1 MASELRVNTLKDAS
15 GNNSI
20 ATSFVARGSAKGWI
34 NFDGT
39 ATFDGSDTEIRDS
52 FNITST
58 IDNDPGIYTMSYT
71 SVFSDADYS
80 PTTGAGGSGYTDR
93 HLTLSVLTSSSLK
106 VVEQTESTTQDVL
119 ICTVH
124 SLGDLA

>member
-1 MASELRVNTLKDAS
+1 MSTIKVDTVQSTSGGAVTLTNQHA
-15 GNNSI
+15 
-20 ATSFVARGSAKGWI
+20 AKAWI
-34 NFDGT
+34 NFNGT
-39 ATFDGSDTEIRDS
+39 GTIATRDS
-52 FNITST
+52 FNVGSIT
-58 IDNDPGIYTMSYT
+58 DNATGTYTVNYT
-71 SVFSDADYS
+71 NSFSDADYS

-93 HLTLSVLTSSSLK
+93 LLTLSVLAAGSLK